1 MTKWSHTQFLW
12 CRPPM
17 NKRCSLTLTLPAL
30 CLPTMPSAFVFRVG
44 EFLKRCVPPDQTLY
58 WSRCPGHLIKQSVW
72 PANAPFRI
80 QLMAVVFFFLHRVWQ
95 QRNYCFLSSSKY
107 QNTISENIYAIE
119 WRTSVRE
126 GKGKKV
132 KEWKR
137 REDPYQLVS
146 QVFHKL
152 TKEGEA
158 LILLS
163 APSTKA
169 ESQKEASSKL
179 EWGWIR
185 IQSSASS

>member
-1 MTKWSHTQFLW
+1 
-12 CRPPM
+12 
-17 NKRCSLTLTLPAL
+17 
-30 CLPTMPSAFVFRVG
+30 
-44 EFLKRCVPPDQTLY
+44 
-58 WSRCPGHLIKQSVW
+58 
-72 PANAPFRI
+72 
-80 QLMAVVFFFLHRVWQ
+80 MAVVFFFLHRVWQ

-137 REDPYQLVS
+137 RENPYQLVS
-146 QVFHKL
+146 RVFHKL

-169 ESQKEASSKL
+169 ESQKEAGSKL
-179 EWGWIR
+179 E
-185 IQSSASS
+185 